1 VSDQGRT
8 GGAPSSRAGG
18 APNRVDGYAAA
29 LVEVARAE
37 GSLPQ
42 VENELFSF
50 ARSFESSDAL
60 RETLTDQT
68 LPVERKLA
76 IVEQLLG
83 PKASPLTTNLVNF
96 VVGAGRA
103 RELPQIIDR
112 VVERAAAERKHV
124 VAEVR
129 SAIELDAARQ
139 KKLAKA
145 LSDNLG
151 LDVEVKVIVDPSVLG
166 GVSARVGDTV
176 IDGTV
181 RHRLDQLKEGL

>member
-1 VSDQGRT
+1 VAD
-8 GGAPSSRAGG
+8 
-18 APNRVDGYAAA
+18 RVEGYATA

-50 ARSFESSDAL
+50 ARSFEASDEL
-60 RETLTDQT
+60 REALTDAA
-68 LPVERKLA
+68 LPAERKVA
-76 IVEQLLG
+76 VIEHLLG
-83 PKASPLTTNLVNF
+83 AKASPITTGLVTF
-96 VVGAGRA
+96 VVSAGRA
-103 RELPQIIDR
+103 RDLPAIIDR

-124 VAEVR
+124 VAEVV
-129 SAIELDAARQ
+129 SAVELDATRRE
-139 KKLAKA
+139 KLARA
-145 LSDNLG
+145 LSQNLG
-151 LDVEVKVIVDPSVLG
+151 LDVEVKVIVDPSVIG